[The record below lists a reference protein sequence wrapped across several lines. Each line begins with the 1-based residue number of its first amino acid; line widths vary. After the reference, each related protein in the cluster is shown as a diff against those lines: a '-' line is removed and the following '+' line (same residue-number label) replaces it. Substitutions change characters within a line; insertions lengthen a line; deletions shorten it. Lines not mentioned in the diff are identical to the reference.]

1 MERHSGAST
10 LLGRRRGSGSII
22 GLFKTECVRPGLF
35 HTGPVRTLDDVE
47 HATLAWVYWYNSRRP
62 HTELGNIP
70 PAEHEAIY
78 YCHNTLTTTVE
89 TREPNLH

>member
-1 MERHSGAST
+1 M
-10 LLGRRRGSGSII
+10 
-22 GLFKTECVRPGLF
+22 
-35 HTGPVRTLDDVE
+35 RTLDDVE

-78 YCHNTLTTTVE
+78 YCHNTPTTTVE

>member
-1 MERHSGAST
+1 
-10 LLGRRRGSGSII
+10 
-22 GLFKTECVRPGLF
+22 
-35 HTGPVRTLDDVE
+35 VRTLDDVE
-47 HATLAWVYWYNSRRP
+47 HATLAWVDWYNNRRL

-78 YCHNTLTTTVE
+78 YCHNTPTTTVE